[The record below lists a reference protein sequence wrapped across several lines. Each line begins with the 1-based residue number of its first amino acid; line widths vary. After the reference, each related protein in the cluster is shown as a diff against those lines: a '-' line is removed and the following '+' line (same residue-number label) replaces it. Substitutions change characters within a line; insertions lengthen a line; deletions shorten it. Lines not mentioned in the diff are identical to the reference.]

1 MFNWFR
7 KHYLVS
13 YEVQKFQSLNSNGI
27 DFNMNIETVYLF
39 GVTRYSTKVIH
50 VGVYND
56 IENTIA
62 KWDEIIKSRKPIN

>member
-27 DFNMNIETVYLF
+27 DFNMNIETVYPF
-39 GVTRYSTKVIH
+39 GIIRHSVEVIH
-50 VGVYND
+50 VGLLND
-56 IENTIA
+56 IDKTIE
-62 KWDEIIKSRKPIN
+62 KWDAIIKSRKPIN